1 MIKVILTKKDDN
13 VNKVIIN
20 GHAGYDDFGKDI
32 VCAAVSS
39 TVITTINILLSLDNQ
54 SISYNDSRGLIIE
67 VLKNDMTT
75 KKIINVLI
83 SNLYEL
89 EKAYPKNIQIKE
101 ENNEQINIQL
111 FAHKKGQSSTSN
123 GRDSAGRRL
132 GAKASDGEYVTA
144 GSIIY
149 RQRGTKIHPGTNVG
163 RGTDDTLF
171 AKISGYVKYSHL
183 GKDRK
188 QVSVYE
194 TK

>member
-83 SNLYEL
+83 SNLYKL

-101 ENNEQINIQL
+101 ENNE
-111 FAHKKGQSSTSN
+111 
-123 GRDSAGRRL
+123 
-132 GAKASDGEYVTA
+132 
-144 GSIIY
+144 
-149 RQRGTKIHPGTNVG
+149 
-163 RGTDDTLF
+163 
-171 AKISGYVKYSHL
+171 
-183 GKDRK
+183 
-188 QVSVYE
+188 
-194 TK
+194 